1 MKTRITEMFGV
12 ETPIVMGGMTG
23 VGYGE
28 LVAAVA
34 NAGALGF
41 IVAHMFP
48 SGEALLAEIEKTRR
62 LTDKPFGVNLTLL
75 PSINP
80 IPYDAYREAII
91 ESGIKIVETA
101 GRAPVDH
108 LPRFK
113 EAGVKVIHKCTSVR
127 HAISAVKHGVDV
139 ISIDGFECAGHPG
152 EDDVGL
158 IVLLPATVD
167 AMDVPV
173 IASGGMA
180 DGRSLVAA
188 LALGADGVNMG
199 TRFCATVEAQIHENV
214 KDQIVRNTERDTVM
228 VGRSLRN
235 SVRVARNAISE
246 QVAEIQ
252 RDPTKT
258 FADVRELM
266 AGARGRENVL
276 REGDVDGGCGHR
288 PSTRVARGSDPRRQ
302 CPDFG
307 AARRRTDAALAPN
320 RRRRRPVG
328 VDRLCRS
335 NVGVVH
341 VCSDCRECRHP
352 CPGIGRPGRRIAVV
366 CLSSLGH
373 RQIGHGPALSAGP
386 WRAPRF
392 SHRVVVCHWLA
403 AA

>member
-23 VGYGE
+23 VGYAD

-41 IVAHMFP
+41 LTAHMFA
-48 SGEALLAEIEKTRR
+48 SGKELLDEIEKTQA

-80 IPYDAYREAII
+80 IPYDEYREAII
-91 ESGIKIVETA
+91 ASGIKIVETA
-101 GRAPVDH
+101 GRAPTDH

-113 EAGVKVIHKCTSVR
+113 EFGVKVIHKCTSVR
-127 HAISAVKHGVDV
+127 HSVSAVKHGVDV

-152 EDDVGL
+152 EDDIGL

-167 AMDVPV
+167 AVNVPV

-199 TRFCATVEAQIHENV
+199 TRFLATVEAGVHENV
-214 KDQIVRNTERDTVM
+214 KRQIVENTERDTVL

-235 SVRVARNAISE
+235 TARVARNAISE
-246 QVAEIQ
+246 KVAEIQ
-252 RDPTKT
+252 KDPTKT

-266 AGARGRENVL
+266 AGVRGRENVL
-276 REGDVDGGCGHR
+276 AGGDLDGGIWTTGQSQALIHDIPTCAE
-288 PSTRVARGSDPRRQ
+288 VVKNIMAQ
-302 CPDFG
+302 
-307 AARRRTDAALAPN
+307 ADAVIHQRFKA
-320 RRRRRPVG
+320 
-328 VDRLCRS
+328 
-335 NVGVVH
+335 
-341 VCSDCRECRHP
+341 
-352 CPGIGRPGRRIAVV
+352 IA
-366 CLSSLGH
+366 G
-373 RQIGHGPALSAGP
+373 
-386 WRAPRF
+386 
-392 SHRVVVCHWLA
+392 
-403 AA
+403 

>member
-41 IVAHMFP
+41 ITAHMFP
-48 SGEALLAEIEKTRR
+48 TGAALLAEIEKTKK
-62 LTDKPFGVNLTLL
+62 LTSKPFGVNLTLL

-80 IPYDAYREAII
+80 IPYDQYREAII

-127 HAISAVKHGVDV
+127 HSVSAVKHGVDV

-152 EDDVGL
+152 EDDIGL
-158 IVLLPATVD
+158 VVLLPATVD
-167 AMDVPV
+167 AVDVPV

-188 LALGADGVNMG
+188 LALGAEGVNMG

-214 KDQIVRNTERDTVM
+214 KRKIVEYTERDTVL
-228 VGRSLRN
+228 VGRTLKN
-235 SVRVARNAISE
+235 TARVARNAISE

-252 RDPTKT
+252 RDPTKS

-266 AGARGRENVL
+266 AGVRGRENVL
-276 REGDVDGGCGHR
+276 RDGDLDGGIWTTGQ
-288 PSTRVARGSDPRRQ
+288 SQ
-302 CPDFG
+302 
-307 AARRRTDAALAPN
+307 ALIHDIPTCAQLVRN
-320 RRRRRPVG
+320 IMAQA
-328 VDRLCRS
+328 D
-335 NVGVVH
+335 
-341 VCSDCRECRHP
+341 
-352 CPGIGRPGRRIAVV
+352 GILSQRFAKIA
-366 CLSSLGH
+366 G
-373 RQIGHGPALSAGP
+373 
-386 WRAPRF
+386 
-392 SHRVVVCHWLA
+392 
-403 AA
+403 

>member
-41 IVAHMFP
+41 ITAHMFK
-48 SGEALLAEIEKTRR
+48 SGEELLDEIKKTQR
-62 LTDKPFGVNLTLL
+62 LTNKPFGVNLTLL

-80 IPYDAYREAII
+80 IPYDEYREAII
-91 ESGIKIVETA
+91 ASGIKIVETA
-101 GRAPVDH
+101 GRAPTDH

-113 EAGVKVIHKCTSVR
+113 ENGVKVIHKCTSVR
-127 HAISAVKHGVDV
+127 HSVSAVRNGVDV

-167 AMDVPV
+167 AVDVPV

-188 LALGADGVNMG
+188 LALGADAVNMG
-199 TRFCATVEAQIHENV
+199 TRFCATVEAKIHENV
-214 KDQIVRNTERDTVM
+214 KRKIVENTERDTVL

-235 SVRVARNAISE
+235 TARVARNAIAE

-252 RDPTKT
+252 RDHTKT
-258 FADVRELM
+258 FADVKELM
-266 AGARGRENVL
+266 AGVRGRANVYTD
-276 REGDVDGGCGHR
+276 GDLDGGIWSSGQ
-288 PSTRVARGSDPRRQ
+288 SQ
-302 CPDFG
+302 
-307 AARRRTDAALAPN
+307 ALIHDIPTCAE
-320 RRRRRPVG
+320 
-328 VDRLCRS
+328 
-335 NVGVVH
+335 VVH
-341 VCSDCRECRHP
+341 NIMAQADAIVSKRFAQ
-352 CPGIGRPGRRIAVV
+352 IA
-366 CLSSLGH
+366 G
-373 RQIGHGPALSAGP
+373 
-386 WRAPRF
+386 
-392 SHRVVVCHWLA
+392 
-403 AA
+403 

>member
-23 VGYGE
+23 VGMGD
-28 LVAAVA
+28 LVASVA

-41 IVAHMFP
+41 LVAHMYP
-48 SGEALLAEIEKTRR
+48 SGEALLAEIERIKTM
-62 LTDKPFGVNLTLL
+62 TDKPFGVNLTLL

-101 GRAPVDH
+101 GRTPIDH

-113 EAGVKVIHKCTSVR
+113 ENGVKVIHKCTSVR
-127 HAISAVKHGVDV
+127 HAVSAVKHGCDV

-167 AMDVPV
+167 AIDVPI

-188 LALGADGVNMG
+188 LALGAEGVNMG
-199 TRFCATVEAQIHENV
+199 TRFCATQEAKIHQNV
-214 KDQIVRNTERDTVM
+214 KEQIVANTERDTIL

-235 SVRVARNAISE
+235 TSRVARNAVSE
-246 QVAEIQ
+246 QVFEIQ
-252 RDPTKT
+252 RDTTKT
-258 FADVRELM
+258 FAEVQELM

-276 REGDVDGGCGHR
+276 RDGNMDGGIWTTGQSQALIHDIPTCAELVHNIMAQANEILAKR
-288 PSTRVARGSDPRRQ
+288 MRA
-302 CPDFG
+302 F
-307 AARRRTDAALAPN
+307 AA
-320 RRRRRPVG
+320 
-328 VDRLCRS
+328 
-335 NVGVVH
+335 
-341 VCSDCRECRHP
+341 
-352 CPGIGRPGRRIAVV
+352 
-366 CLSSLGH
+366 
-373 RQIGHGPALSAGP
+373 
-386 WRAPRF
+386 
-392 SHRVVVCHWLA
+392 
-403 AA
+403 